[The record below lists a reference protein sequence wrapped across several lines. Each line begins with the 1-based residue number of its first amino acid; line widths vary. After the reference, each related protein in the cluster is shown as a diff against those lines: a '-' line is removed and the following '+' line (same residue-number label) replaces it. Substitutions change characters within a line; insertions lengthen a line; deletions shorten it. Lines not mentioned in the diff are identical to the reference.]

1 MLWVP
6 WETKEVNIIQGC
18 DLREFTNSGLWSL
31 DYPSERCHWYS
42 KNSQFQYCIL
52 QLDHFFLSS
61 ENEPCQWYLRLYVA
75 VMFSKIKAQ
84 FRACGTFVSDP
95 GRGIEQNKKKISL
108 MLVYNS
114 LKTVPSVFLE
124 KDKMCFEI
132 EARDEGRRTCCKTV
146 ICFWYQRLNPVEGW
160 DILLPWMYYEQ
171 VYIICNCTET
181 CYWDMLLW

>member
-1 MLWVP
+1 MTSGSLQIQDFGHWTLPQKGVIDIP
-6 WETKEVNIIQGC
+6 RTASFSIAFYSWII
-18 DLREFTNSGLWSL
+18 
-31 DYPSERCHWYS
+31 
-42 KNSQFQYCIL
+42 
-52 QLDHFFLSS
+52 FFLSS

-171 VYIICNCTET
+171 VNIICNCIET